1 MRGTLV
7 FLALLGLCLA
17 DESSPLYKGAKITPV
32 GSASKVSAKAV
43 NKKAAAAPVDLKVSE
58 SKQTP
63 AQDRQDQYGAPAAPA
78 VDTYGSPAAPAVDT
92 YGPPA
97 ADPVA
102 KYDQP
107 GEVGTQG
114 SYYYYYPVANSYP
127 SSTSHNSKVSSSS
140 SGGGLG
146 LTTILL
152 IGGLL
157 AVLAVVAVAFTGTGR
172 RSLSEWSLNANTI
185 DSLAYQVYQ
194 AFEIYQ
200 NL

>member
-7 FLALLGLCLA
+7 FLALLGLALA

-32 GSASKVSAKAV
+32 GSASKVSPKAV
-43 NKKAAAAPVDLKVSE
+43 QKAAPVDLKVSE

-78 VDTYGSPAAPAVDT
+78 VDTYGSPQAPAQDT
-92 YGPPA
+92 YGAPV

-114 SYYYYYPVANSYP
+114 YYYYYYPVANSYP
-127 SSTSHNSKVSSSS
+127 SSTSHNSKVQASSS

-152 IGGLL
+152 IGGLV
-157 AVLAVVAVAFTGTGR
+157 AVLAVVALAFSGTGR
-172 RSLSEWSLNANTI
+172 RSLSDWSMDVDKI

-194 AFEIYQ
+194 AFDIYK

>member
-1 MRGTLV
+1 MG
-7 FLALLGLCLA
+7 
-17 DESSPLYKGAKITPV
+17 
-32 GSASKVSAKAV
+32 
-43 NKKAAAAPVDLKVSE
+43 
-58 SKQTP
+58 
-63 AQDRQDQYGAPAAPA
+63 
-78 VDTYGSPAAPAVDT
+78 TYGSPAAPAVDT

-97 ADPVA
+97 AD
-102 KYDQP
+102 
-107 GEVGTQG
+107 
-114 SYYYYYPVANSYP
+114 PVANSYP

-172 RSLSEWSLNANTI
+172 RSLSEWSLNADTI
-185 DSLAYQVYQ
+185 DSLAYKVYQ

>member
-1 MRGTLV
+1 MG
-7 FLALLGLCLA
+7 
-17 DESSPLYKGAKITPV
+17 LYKGAKITPV

-78 VDTYGSPAAPAVDT
+78 VDTYG
-92 YGPPA
+92 PPA

-114 SYYYYYPVANSYP
+114 YYYYYYPVANSYP

-172 RSLSEWSLNANTI
+172 RSLSEWSLNADTI